1 MDSRAKELVK
11 IGDGLFGKKTQHD
24 ELNQE
29 IAENFFPLRA
39 DFTAPFSLGED
50 FSGDLME
57 SFPVQARET
66 LGNAPS
72 SMLRTGQW
80 FNVKTGFE
88 EIDEDQVNAE
98 WLEAATLRFKRLIYD
113 RRANFTRATGE
124 VDHDYVTFGGGV
136 MSVGESST
144 RDHFLFRSWH
154 LRDCAWMENAD
165 CQVDH
170 LQRKMPTTA
179 RAIMANP
186 VWSKK
191 AHREIAECA
200 KTDPTKEFKVRHIV
214 LPADEIYG
222 DDKAKRRSLMNKGMR
237 FVSLYVDC
245 EHEEILGEGGL
256 PVFGYVVPRWRT
268 ISNYAYGF
276 SPATITALPD
286 GRMIQSMARILLEQ
300 GEKAVDPP
308 TIGKGEIFRDD
319 INFYAGGHTHVDLE
333 DTDDIRKVFQTIEQ
347 GGNLGLGLEMKQD
360 VRLLIA
366 ESFLLNKLMLPSAR
380 EMTAFETQAR
390 LDEFRRA
397 ALPFFGP
404 IESEYHLPMLDMA
417 FQLAVRNRSFNFKEM
432 PDALQGED
440 VTFTFDTPLNTAEGR
455 QTILAYQ
462 ESLQIIIGAAQMDK
476 SVAADYDLKKATKD
490 AVRATGAKADWMLE
504 GEAAA
509 RSEEAANVESD
520 LVKAAELGLA
530 GAGVA
535 GAVADSS
542 IKLQQAGLA

>member
-1 MDSRAKELVK
+1 MEERARNLTA
-11 IGDGLFGKKTQHD
+11 IGDALFTKKRPHD

-29 IAENFFPLRA
+29 IAENFYPLRS
-39 DFTAPFSLGED
+39 DFTSPFSLGED

-80 FNVKTGFE
+80 FNVRTGYE
-88 EIDEDQVNAE
+88 EIDEQPANAL
-98 WLEAATLRFKRLIYD
+98 WLESATDRFKRQIYD
-113 RRANFTRATGE
+113 RKANFVRATGE

-136 MSVGESST
+136 ISVGESST

-154 LRDCAWMENAD
+154 PRDCAWMENAD
-165 CQVDH
+165 CRIDH
-170 LQRKMPTTA
+170 IQRKMPTTA
-179 RAIMANP
+179 RNIMANP
-186 VWSKK
+186 VWAKK
-191 AHREIAECA
+191 AHEDIKRAAE
-200 KTDPTKEFKVRHIV
+200 KDPTTEFKIRHIV
-214 LPADEIYG
+214 LPADEMYG
-222 DDKAKRRSLMNKGMR
+222 DDKVRRRSLASKGMK
-237 FVSLYVDC
+237 FISLYIDC
-245 EHEEILGEGGL
+245 DHEIILGEGAL
-256 PVFGYVVPRWRT
+256 PVFGYVTPRWRT
-268 ISNYAYGF
+268 ISNYQYGF
-276 SPATITALPD
+276 SPAAITALPD

-308 TIGKGEIFRDD
+308 TIGKGNIFRDE
-319 INFYAGGHTHVDLE
+319 INLYAGGHTHVDLE
-333 DTDDIRKVFQTIEQ
+333 DSDDIRKVFQTVDQ

-360 VRLLIA
+360 VRMLIA

-404 IESEYHLPMLDMA
+404 IESEYHLPLLDMA
-417 FQLAVRNRSFNFKEM
+417 FELGIRNKAFNFEEM
-432 PDALQGED
+432 PRELGDMD

-462 ESLQIIIGAAQMDK
+462 ESLQIIAGAAQIDNTIT
-476 SVAADYDLKKATKD
+476 AGYDIKKATKD
-490 AVRATGAKADWMLE
+490 AVRATGANADWMLE
-504 GEAAA
+504 GEAEQQ
-509 RSEEAANVESD
+509 SEEAASMD
-520 LVKAAELGLA
+520 AGLVKAAELGLA

-542 IKLQQAGLA
+542 MKLQEAGLA

>member
-1 MDSRAKELVK
+1 MDSRAKELIQ
-11 IGDGLFGKKTQHD
+11 IGDALFTKKNQHD
-24 ELNQE
+24 SLNQE
-29 IAENFFPLRA
+29 IAENFYPLRA
-39 DFTAPFSLGED
+39 DFTSSFSLGED

-80 FNVKTGFE
+80 FNVRTGYE
-88 EIDEDQVNAE
+88 EIDEATANAL
-98 WLEAATLRFKRLIYD
+98 WLEAATSRFKRLIYD
-113 RRANFTRATGE
+113 RKANFTRSTGE

-136 MSVGESST
+136 ISVGESST

-154 LRDCAWMENAD
+154 PRDCAWMENAD
-165 CQVDH
+165 CQIDH
-170 LQRKMPTTA
+170 IQRKMPTTA
-179 RAIMANP
+179 RNIMANP
-186 VWSKK
+186 VWAKK
-191 AHREIAECA
+191 AHADIVKAA
-200 KTDPTKEFKVRHIV
+200 KESPTTEFKIRHIV
-214 LPADEIYG
+214 LPADEMYG
-222 DDKAKRRSLMNKGMR
+222 DDKSRRRSLASKGMK
-237 FVSLYVDC
+237 FISLYVDC
-245 EHEEILGEGGL
+245 DHEIVLGEGAL
-256 PVFGYVVPRWRT
+256 PVFGYVTPRWRT
-268 ISNYAYGF
+268 ISNYQYGF
-276 SPATITALPD
+276 SPAAITALPD

-308 TIGKGEIFRDD
+308 TIGKGDIFRDE
-319 INFYAGGHTHVDLE
+319 INLYAGGHTHVDME
-333 DTDDIRKVFQTIEQ
+333 DSDDIRKVFQTVDQ

-404 IESEYHLPMLDMA
+404 IESEYHLPLLDMA
-417 FQLAVRNRSFNFKEM
+417 FELAVRNKAFNFEEM
-432 PDALQGED
+432 PRELSERD

-462 ESLQIIIGAAQMDK
+462 ESLQIIAGASQIDQTITAG
-476 SVAADYDLKKATKD
+476 YDIKQATKD
-490 AVRATGAKADWMLE
+490 AVRATGAKADWILE
-504 GEAAA
+504 GEAEEQA
-509 RSEEAANVESD
+509 EEAAGTEAN

-542 IKLQQAGLA
+542 IKLQEAGLA

>member
-1 MDSRAKELVK
+1 MDSRARELVK
-11 IGDGLFGKKTQHD
+11 IGDGLFTKKRPHD
-24 ELNQE
+24 ETNQE
-29 IAENFFPLRA
+29 IAENFYPLRA
-39 DFTAPFSLGED
+39 DFTSPFSLGED

-80 FNVKTGFE
+80 FNVRTGFE
-88 EIDEDQVNAE
+88 EIDEAPANAQ
-98 WLEAATLRFKRLIYD
+98 WLEAATSRFKRLIYD

-136 MSVGESST
+136 LSVGESSG

-154 LRDCAWMENAD
+154 PRDCVWMENSD
-165 CQVDH
+165 CKIDH
-170 LQRKMPTTA
+170 LQRFMPTTA
-179 RAIMANP
+179 RNIMANP
-186 VWSKK
+186 VWAKN
-191 AHREIAECA
+191 AHRDIVEAA
-200 KTDPTKEFKVRHIV
+200 KTEPTKEFKVRHVV
-214 LPADEIYG
+214 LPADEMYG
-222 DDKAKRRSLMNKGMR
+222 DDKARRRRLMANGMQ
-237 FVSLYVDC
+237 FVSLYIDC
-245 EHEEILGEGGL
+245 EHEEILGEGAL
-256 PVFGYVVPRWRT
+256 PVFCYVTPRWRT
-268 ISNYAYGF
+268 ISNYQYGF
-276 SPATITALPD
+276 SPAAITALPD

-308 TIGKGEIFRDD
+308 TIGKGDIFRDE
-319 INFYAGGHTHVDLE
+319 INLYAGGHTHVDLE
-333 DTDDIRKVFQTIEQ
+333 DSDDIRKVFQTVDQ

-366 ESFLLNKLMLPSAR
+366 ESFLINKLMLPSAR

-404 IESEYHLPMLDMA
+404 IESEYHLPLLDCA
-417 FQLAVRNRSFNFKEM
+417 FQIAVRNKSFNFKEM
-432 PDALQGED
+432 PEDLQGED

-462 ESLQIIIGAAQMDK
+462 ESLQIIAGAAQIDQTIT
-476 SVAADYDLKKATKD
+476 AGYDIKQATKD
-490 AVRATGAKADWMLE
+490 AVRATGAKADWILE
-504 GEAAA
+504 GDVAEESEDAAA
-509 RSEEAANVESD
+509 VDAN

-542 IKLQQAGLA
+542 IKLQEAGLA